1 MCLVKV
7 CYYALSQGAYS
18 LNPSVFKVAS
28 FKIEINYT
36 EAKGEAIE
44 EM

>member
-7 CYYALSQGAYS
+7 YSYAFSQGEYS
-18 LNPSVFKVAS
+18 LKLSVFKVA
-28 FKIEINYT
+28 FLKIGINYT

-44 EM
+44 KM

>member
-1 MCLVKV
+1 MCLVKIY
-7 CYYALSQGAYS
+7 CYAFSQGAYP
-18 LNPSVFKVAS
+18 LKLSVFKVVS
-28 FKIEINYT
+28 LKIEINYT